1 MYNKIGGSMKKMS
14 ILMITLLVIFIPI
27 PVLASQ
33 KISVTLNKCVDGD
46 TAWFNEGN
54 KKIKA
59 RFLAID
65 TPESTIRV
73 DPYGKE
79 ASEFTCNLLTN
90 AVQIQI
96 EYDDNSDKQDKYN
109 RELVWVFVDGNLLQ
123 EQVVKEGLA
132 EVKYIYGD
140 YKYLDDVNNALQEA
154 KKKKLNLWSDNETDN
169 TYDYLIVGIGICVVV
184 IMFFLN
190 KTFRKKSIKKFKTL
204 AKKEFKKS
212 LNKLK

>member
-1 MYNKIGGSMKKMS
+1 M
-14 ILMITLLVIFIPI
+14 
-27 PVLASQ
+27 
-33 KISVTLNKCVDGD
+33 
-46 TAWFNEGN
+46 
-54 KKIKA
+54 
-59 RFLAID
+59 AID

-90 AVQIQI
+90 AAQIQI

-109 RELVWVFVDGNLLQ
+109 RELVWVFVDGKLLQ

-140 YKYLDDVNNALQEA
+140 YKYLNDVNNALQEA
-154 KKKKLNLWSDNETDN
+154 KKKKLNLWSDNESDN
-169 TYDYLIVGIGICVVV
+169 TYDYLIVGIGICVVI
-184 IMFFLN
+184 IMLFLN
-190 KTFRKKSIKKFKTL
+190 KTFRKNFVKKFKSL